1 MMVGRFVAWL
11 LLGIAVFSFGWAV
24 IDSFNTGA
32 FRIGALGEQWFRLHK
47 GSLGLLQAGTQRHIA
62 PWLWDPVLQTILLWP
77 GWLLFGVFWLV
88 LRRLFRRKRKNRWF
102 IS

>member
-1 MMVGRFVAWL
+1 
-11 LLGIAVFSFGWAV
+11 
-24 IDSFNTGA
+24 
-32 FRIGALGEQWFRLHK
+32 LHK

-77 GWLLFGVFWLV
+77 GWLVFGVFWLV
-88 LRRLFRRKRKNRWF
+88 LRRLVRRKRKNRWF

>member
-1 MMVGRFVAWL
+1 MMVGRFLAWL
-11 LLGIAVFSFGWAV
+11 FLGIAVFSFGWAA
-24 IDSFNTGA
+24 IDSFDAGA

-47 GSLGLLQAGTQRHIA
+47 GSLGLIQAGTQRHIA

-77 GWLLFGVFWLV
+77 GWLVFGVFWLV
-88 LRRLFRRKRKNRWF
+88 LRRIFRRKRKNRWF